1 MKQIMYVLQFKGQAA
16 PSPDA
21 DNVLTAATEA
31 ASCTVRTVAD
41 ASGVSATIDESS
53 GDAAQFES
61 VVTLTGGTT
70 FQESG
75 SISFGDGANKLYF
88 STIGHGHMDASADPD
103 LKHGSV
109 IWKLDRGEGQF
120 DGATGLITSNF
131 TVSSTGEVVDNHFG
145 VIFVQ

>member
-1 MKQIMYVLQFKGQAA
+1 MKQIMYVLQFRGQAA

-21 DNVLTAATEA
+21 DNVLTAATKA
-31 ASCTVRTVAD
+31 ANCTVRTVSD
-41 ASGVSATIDESS
+41 STGVAATIDESS
-53 GDAAQFES
+53 GGAAHFES

-75 SISFGDGANKLYF
+75 SISFGEGANKLYF
-88 STIGHGHMDASADPD
+88 STVGQGHMDGSADPN

-109 IWKLDRGEGQF
+109 IWKLDKGEGQF

-145 VIFVQ
+145 VIFVK